1 MKTHTVILHA
11 IIIFL
16 IMCSCSQDSKYQQA
30 VSINRDDFKTT
41 QILKGSTVEF
51 DSLLMKPNQLQ
62 IYDTLLITCN
72 MGDDK
77 FFDIFNLKSK
87 KKIGERISVGQGP
100 LDMLFPWFVPTNE
113 GITIFD
119 MGTSII
125 SKFTLNEFITN
136 PAPVP
141 FQRIKLNEQVF
152 SEVNLL
158 DDKIIGSLYRPEY
171 PLYVFDETGKQSS
184 GFGSY
189 PVCDIT
195 YTNVEIIDAYRSIVT
210 TNQVDKVA
218 VCHFWTDLIDIYNKE
233 GILEKRI
240 HGPECYLA
248 HFKEHI
254 DGNVVTSRAEKG
266 TYRDAFYSP
275 VSVGDSF
282 FVLYNGKMVDEKG
295 YNLLA
300 TQIFVFGWDGTP
312 QQIFQLDQGV
322 SRIAVDKNNKK
333 IYGISDDPEYHIVE
347 FVYN

>member
-1 MKTHTVILHA
+1 MIT
-11 IIIFL
+11 
-16 IMCSCSQDSKYQQA
+16 CSCSQKSKYEHA
-30 VSINRDDFKTT
+30 VVINKSDFKTT

-87 KKIGERISVGQGP
+87 KKIGERISIGQGP
-100 LDMLFPWFVPTNE
+100 MNMLFPWFVANDE
-113 GITIFD
+113 NITIFD
-119 MGTSII
+119 MGTSVI
-125 SKFTLNEFITN
+125 SKFTLDEFLAN
-136 PAPVP
+136 PEPVP
-141 FQRIKLNEQVF
+141 FQRIKLNEQIF

-158 DDKIIGSLYRPEY
+158 GDEVIGSLYRPEY
-171 PLYVFDETGKQSS
+171 PLYIFDETGKQSK

-195 YTNVEIIDAYRSIVT
+195 YSNVEIIDAYRSIVT

-233 GILEKRI
+233 GVLEKRI
-240 HGPECYLA
+240 HGPEHFQA
-248 HFKEHI
+248 HFKEYT
-254 DGNVVTSRAEKG
+254 DGNVITSRAEKG

-282 FVLYNGKMVDEKG
+282 FVLYNGKFVEEKG

-300 TQIFVFGWDGTP
+300 TQIFVFGWDGSP
-312 QQIFQLDQGV
+312 EQCFQLDQGV
-322 SRIAVDKNNKK
+322 SRIVVDKNNKK

-347 FVYN
+347 FSYN